1 MQPRRVFGPALAA
14 VFALSLVAS
23 PQALPAGETDCE
35 QEFDSTFA
43 LIQKAIF
50 ENKGCTSA
58 ACHDRQTAQGGLDL
72 SPEVAYDNL
81 VDQPVESVPAE
92 LYPGLKRVIPG
103 RKADSLL
110 WLNLAS
116 ATLPDQWQ
124 APLRPMPLGLP
135 PLTVD
140 ELEAVRLWIEEGAT
154 RNGVVAG
161 TGELLNACL
170 PPPSPLEVEPLPPPP
185 PGTGV
190 QIRAPHQVLPAN
202 REREVC
208 FISYFDL
215 TDQVPE
221 EFLSPDG
228 RSFRF
233 KNLEARQ
240 DPHSHHAVVI
250 VYKGTTDIHDPV
262 WGPFACRGGERDG
275 EACEPTDLGACGA
288 DALCASPPTP
298 SLACIGFGPGD
309 AGIGVAEDS
318 LFNTMSSSAGDVDG
332 VYDEAPLK
340 GILVWNSHAFN
351 LTDREAKLDMWIN
364 FEFAKPEEQ
373 LRKLRRLVD
382 VSAISK
388 MNPPAYGVDEV
399 CHAYVAPP
407 NAEFIDMS
415 SHEHK
420 RGKRFRVFQGAFTCE
435 GGPNHGDPC
444 SPFGPDPGLPLRDLC
459 SGSPCTSRLPPRI
472 GDCNRDMQV
481 TIDEL
486 VTGVGIALEL
496 TPMSAC
502 PASDGNK
509 DGSVSVSEL
518 VGCVNAAA
526 EPEFRDAGE
535 SLIYSSFTYV
545 DPTVVRF
552 EPRLVLGGGLS
563 TRAQRTL
570 TYCGLYDNGFT
581 NPDEVKRNSQT
592 PANGRPC
599 HPTHCAEGA
608 VGRPC
613 VGSSTAERDRS
624 CDSSAGSG
632 DGFCD
637 ACSAG
642 FGVSTEDEMFVL
654 TGTYLLD

>member
-1 MQPRRVFGPALAA
+1 MQVTGILSRTLAVAVVVLAA
-14 VFALSLVAS
+14 DAWTAR
-23 PQALPAGETDCE
+23 AGEPSCD
-35 QEFDSTFA
+35 QHFDSTFA

-58 ACHDRQTAQGGLDL
+58 ACHDHTAQGGLDL

-81 VDQPVESVPAE
+81 VDRPVGSLPAE
-92 LYPGLKRVIPG
+92 LYPALRRVIPG

-116 ATLPDQWQ
+116 ATLPGQWH
-124 APLRPMPLGLP
+124 APLRSMPLGFP

-154 RNGVVAG
+154 RNGVVPG

-170 PPPSPLEVEPLPPPP
+170 PPPSPLKVKPLEPPA

-190 QIRAPHQVLPAN
+190 QLRAPHQVLPPN

-208 FISYFDL
+208 FVSYYDV
-215 TDQVPE
+215 TDQVPP
-221 EFLSPDG
+221 EFWSPDG
-228 RSFRF
+228 KSFRF
-233 KNLEARQ
+233 KSVEARQ

-250 VYKGTTDIHDPV
+250 VYKGRAAIDAPV
-262 WGPFACRGGERDG
+262 WGGPFACRGGERDG
-275 EACEPTDLGACGA
+275 EACEPTDTSFCGA
-288 DALCASPPTP
+288 DGVCASPPVP

-318 LFNTMSSSAGDVDG
+318 LFNTMASGASGADG

-340 GILVWNSHAFN
+340 GVLVWNSHAFN
-351 LTDREAKLDMWIN
+351 LTAAEAKLDMWIN
-364 FEFAKPEEQ
+364 FVFAKPEEQ
-373 LRKLRRLVD
+373 VRKLHRLVD
-382 VSAISK
+382 TTGIGK
-388 MNPPAYGVDEV
+388 MNPPAFGVDEV
-399 CHAYVAPP
+399 CHQYVVRP
-407 NAEFIDMS
+407 NAELIDMS
-415 SHEHK
+415 SHQHR
-420 RGKRFRVFQGAFTCE
+420 RGKRFRVFEGAFNCQ
-435 GGPNHGDPC
+435 GGPHDGAPC

-459 SGSPCTSRLPPRI
+459 GGYPCASVKPPRM
-472 GDCNRDMQV
+472 GDCNRDMRV
-481 TIDEL
+481 SINEL
-486 VTGVGIALEL
+486 VTGVDIALEQS
-496 TPMSAC
+496 PISAC
-502 PASDGNK
+502 PAADGDQ
-509 DGSVSVSEL
+509 DGSVSVSDL
-518 VGCVNAAA
+518 LGCVGAAVA
-526 EPEFRDAGE
+526 PELRDAGE

-552 EPRLVLGGGLS
+552 EPRLVLGGPES
-563 TRAQRTL
+563 SRAERTL

-581 NPDEVKRNSQT
+581 NSAEVKRNSET

-599 HPTHCAEGA
+599 RPTHCAEGA

-613 VGSSTAERDRS
+613 AGATTAERNRS
-624 CDSSAGSG
+624 CDSSGGTG

-637 ACSAG
+637 ACPAG